1 MNLSIFECINVLTK
15 LKLALGKVGDDG
27 NVANVLHRNQTFNKM
42 VVEKE

>member
-1 MNLSIFECINVLTK
+1 MNLSIFESIHVFTK
-15 LKLALGKVGDDG
+15 LRCALGKVGDDG